1 MFCTWAEV
9 YTRAPCTKG
18 STASGMKEGDSRDE
32 KGRQQGRDEVQDA
45 RGGHWQAAR
54 AANCTAHVRA
64 YDGRALLP
72 GTG

>member
-1 MFCTWAEV
+1 
-9 YTRAPCTKG
+9 
-18 STASGMKEGDSRDE
+18 MKEGESRDE